1 MAIPE
6 TLSSGTSTLSGP
18 QRSVMA
24 SENDMKAI
32 VTMLVAMM
40 VFGAS
45 ATHADLPKGPPAKNM
60 LTAPCQKCA

>member
-1 MAIPE
+1 
-6 TLSSGTSTLSGP
+6 
-18 QRSVMA
+18 MA